1 MRGRARN
8 LRCASLS
15 EGSRSEPDTY
25 LVIPT
30 LEDISEKTK
39 LWKGPRDRRVAE
51 GGAGCACVRAC
62 VPVLGEGE
70 RRPHGGAGLWDFS
83 VGSVGSCPEP
93 QSALERQTGG
103 RADRQKP
110 ISTEA
115 PKATSGCYPRDAP
128 PPVPTS
134 QSDSLWGK
142 SGFWEDS
149 SFLSFRHAFLFLCLF
164 LFLFRVVS
172 FVSRGL
178 RRTFAVRVATL

>member
-62 VPVLGEGE
+62 VRACPCWGRE
-70 RRPHGGAGLWDFS
+70 RGDLTGAGLWEFS
-83 VGSVGSCPEP
+83 VGSDGWVLP
-93 QSALERQTGG
+93 
-103 RADRQKP
+103 
-110 ISTEA
+110 
-115 PKATSGCYPRDAP
+115 
-128 PPVPTS
+128 
-134 QSDSLWGK
+134 
-142 SGFWEDS
+142 
-149 SFLSFRHAFLFLCLF
+149 
-164 LFLFRVVS
+164 
-172 FVSRGL
+172 
-178 RRTFAVRVATL
+178 